1 MHKDEFY
8 TKIAPLGTEHL
19 KKVLWGLYCRG
30 GKDIRGRIEALLD
43 PERPKKRTQEL
54 PDGDETLQDVLAFV
68 ALARSGAYM
77 GGSREVSRSERS
89 KWRVTFRRFF
99 KETDLLLSHG
109 DIEYGAPAMEELID
123 LACETKDVVYFHSE
137 DPVAAMRIVISEQAR
152 LLWGAYLAHGGFP
165 SFAKRAAYQFIRWE
179 NPYGWTV
186 YGEGWVKERETTL
199 TSVLVQM
206 LKGHDAWVE
215 FTDAYLTALDH
226 VAPSAAPTKGKK
238 KPSHWDD
245 RKRELAREKRAEN
258 LTAWNELVLERLQG
272 TDAEDRLH
280 RLVHHP
286 AFKGVHGAFLQAK
299 LAHLQGN
306 QQRAQQLLKRC
317 LQSWPRYR
325 PFLAFADEIGL
336 VVRGR

>member
-8 TKIAPLGTEHL
+8 TKIAPLDTDHL
-19 KKVLWGLYCRG
+19 KKVLWDLYWRG
-30 GKDIRGRIEALLD
+30 GKGIRARIEALLD

-54 PDGDETLQDVLAFV
+54 PDGDETLQDVLEFV

-77 GGSREVSRSERS
+77 GGTREVSRSERS
-89 KWRVTFRRFF
+89 KWRVTFRKLF
-99 KETDLLLSHG
+99 KEAALLLTHA
-109 DIEYGAPAMEELID
+109 DMEYGAPAMEELID

-152 LLWGAYLAHGGFP
+152 LLWGTYLAHGGFP

-199 TSVLVQM
+199 ASVLAQM
-206 LKGHDAWVE
+206 LKGYDAWVE

-226 VAPSAAPTKGKK
+226 VAPSVAPTKGKK
-238 KPSHWDD
+238 KRSYWDD

-258 LTAWNELVLERLQG
+258 LTEWNELVLDRLQG

-286 AFKGVHGAFLQAK
+286 AFKGVHGTFLQAK
-299 LAHLQGN
+299 LAHLQGD
-306 QQRAQQLLKRC
+306 QERARQLSKKC
-317 LQSWPRYR
+317 LQARPGYR
-325 PFLAFADEIGL
+325 PFLALADEIGPAAP
-336 VVRGR
+336 GR